1 MTTKNRF
8 NQRIGWRSISLIW
21 FVFIACV
28 SPVLPLPGQ
37 GPPAGKLFERCVAYG
52 NSFQLLNQEF
62 TKNREH
68 YAELTEQLESIVMRL
83 GQTNQDWRVIQN
95 ETVRKNLESI
105 ELVIRESDLRAT
117 ADGLWKSNSPLI
129 SRPRTASVLSNET
142 TFTRLNRINL
152 ESHIAQ
158 LDVAQRAT
166 VERRYKLLLQYQE
179 TLRLIDNCLIEEKR
193 LADAYLRQS
202 DQSATRC
209 QLELKA
215 ALRLLESAP
224 TDNYGARMAKAITVA
239 RLGDIAEA
247 QTELDRLAQ
256 LPLPY
261 SAIALAARLEIT
273 ASAGSDASREEV
285 RVMNSVQDPTVQY
298 FRARTAAIKGNFE
311 ETLKLCERL
320 MQVESYQIDALVL
333 ASIVNSHPQ
342 NNKSK
347 IAKSLEQSQLADD
360 LTGGRDWVC
369 KIALAIAHAANK
381 DRDKA
386 LSCADKAIELAI
398 GNERERCQA
407 VRDAL
412 ANGQPVKW
420 DF

>member
-1 MTTKNRF
+1 MTTKNHLI
-8 NQRIGWRSISLIW
+8 QSIGCRSISLIW

-28 SPVLPLPGQ
+28 SPVLPLHGQ
-37 GPPAGKLFERCVAYG
+37 APPAGKLFERCVAYG

-68 YAELTEQLESIVMRL
+68 YAELNEQLESIVMRL
-83 GQTNQDWRVIQN
+83 GQTNQDWQVIQN
-95 ETVRKNLESI
+95 ETMRRNLESI
-105 ELVIRESDLRAT
+105 ELYVRERDLRAT
-117 ADGLWKSNSPLI
+117 IDGIWKSTPPSSARVN
-129 SRPRTASVLSNET
+129 RTAPLALEAIA
-142 TFTRLNRINL
+142 TRVSGINL

-166 VERRYKLLLQYQE
+166 VERRFKLLLQYQE
-179 TLRLIDNCLIEEKR
+179 NLRLINNCLMEEKR
-193 LADAYLRQS
+193 LADAYLRQC

-209 QLELKA
+209 HLELRA
-215 ALRLLESAP
+215 ALRMLESAP
-224 TDNYGARMAKAITVA
+224 TDNYGARMASAITVA
-239 RLGDIAEA
+239 RLGDVAEA
-247 QTELDRLAQ
+247 RTELDRLAQ

-273 ASAGSDASREEV
+273 AGAGSDASREEV

-333 ASIVNSHPQ
+333 ASIVNSHPR

-369 KIALAIAHAANK
+369 KVSLAIAHAANK

-386 LSCADKAIELAI
+386 LVYADKAIELAI

-412 ANGQPVKW
+412 ANGQIVKW